1 MITRWPAARVDLAL
15 AAALAVAEVVI
26 AWLIDAG
33 MNPGTPLDLWGMS
46 LIAVS
51 ALALAVHRHWPIV
64 AVAVAA
70 GVTTLYLLLGYSYG
84 PIMVGL
90 FIAVYGLARYS
101 PPRQSALVASIVLLV
116 LLTHLLRNKQS
127 LGGAIG
133 IVPGS
138 AWVVVPYAA
147 GLSVRLMRQAR
158 EDERARHVADERM
171 RLAQDVHDVVGHN
184 LAAIKMQAD
193 IALHV
198 MRKNPE
204 KAEAALIAISGSSGE
219 ALGELRTALAELKD
233 HGSRS
238 PTPGLARLD
247 EVRII
252 VLTTFAL
259 DEYVFDALRYGA
271 SGFLVKDT
279 SPADLVG
286 AIRLVAGG
294 VALLSPEVTRSV
306 VREFVT
312 GTRRPLTP
320 HPHLDTL
327 TTREREIVT
336 LVAEGLSN
344 DEIAERLVISPATA
358 RTHVSRSMVKLNARD
373 RAQLVVFAFQ
383 SGLAG

>member
-1 MITRWPAARVDLAL
+1 MISVLVADDQDLVRLGLRTLIDSEDDLAFAGEAADGL
-15 AAALAVAEVVI
+15 AAVEQARRLKPDVVLMDIRMPGVDGLEATRRIIADPALA
-26 AWLIDAG
+26 
-33 MNPGTPLDLWGMS
+33 
-46 LIAVS
+46 
-51 ALALAVHRHWPIV
+51 
-64 AVAVAA
+64 
-70 GVTTLYLLLGYSYG
+70 
-84 PIMVGL
+84 
-90 FIAVYGLARYS
+90 
-101 PPRQSALVASIVLLV
+101 
-116 LLTHLLRNKQS
+116 
-127 LGGAIG
+127 
-133 IVPGS
+133 
-138 AWVVVPYAA
+138 
-147 GLSVRLMRQAR
+147 
-158 EDERARHVADERM
+158 
-171 RLAQDVHDVVGHN
+171 
-184 LAAIKMQAD
+184 
-193 IALHV
+193 
-198 MRKNPE
+198 
-204 KAEAALIAISGSSGE
+204 
-219 ALGELRTALAELKD
+219 
-233 HGSRS
+233 
-238 PTPGLARLD
+238 